1 MIRQD
6 VNIIFL
12 FTHHMNPL
20 FLSCQFSKLVRTDV
34 DERLEVPVVSTS
46 IEEQL
51 IVILKVMLE
60 L

>member
-1 MIRQD
+1 
-6 VNIIFL
+6 
-12 FTHHMNPL
+12 MNPL

-34 DERLEVPVVSTS
+34 NERLEVPVVSTS

-60 L
+60 V